1 LSIGI
6 LIQGIVTEWTPSV
19 VNEFTENFPDA
30 EILLST
36 WNNQDVKDIECNII
50 QLEQPEK
57 TSPHESNINFQIK
70 GSIEGLKNMHA
81 DVILKT
87 KTNHFIHNSK
97 IFEIFGRECREDQI
111 MTTGLNSWKNRDY
124 RITDFCQLA
133 KKKVLEEYWYNMPY
147 YDGSY
152 AIAPEVYLTK
162 NYVVN
167 FKKDIQPWNT
177 LIDKYFCLKNYFTD
191 FDIEFEK
198 LVNDEEKQ
206 EWLKRIVNE
215 NNK

>member
-1 LSIGI
+1 MSIGI

-81 DVILKT
+81 DVILK
-87 KTNHFIHNSK
+87 
-97 IFEIFGRECREDQI
+97 
-111 MTTGLNSWKNRDY
+111 LN
-124 RITDFCQLA
+124 
-133 KKKVLEEYWYNMPY
+133 
-147 YDGSY
+147 
-152 AIAPEVYLTK
+152 
-162 NYVVN
+162 
-167 FKKDIQPWNT
+167 
-177 LIDKYFCLKNYFTD
+177 
-191 FDIEFEK
+191 
-198 LVNDEEKQ
+198 
-206 EWLKRIVNE
+206 
-215 NNK
+215 

>member
-1 LSIGI
+1 MSIGI
-6 LIQGIVTEWTPSV
+6 LIQGSITEWTSHII
-19 VNEFTENFPDA
+19 NEFTENFPDA

-36 WNNQDVKDIECNII
+36 WNDEDVKDIECNII
-50 QLEQPEK
+50 QSEKPEK
-57 TSPHESNINFQIK
+57 TFPHESNINFQIK
-70 GSIEGLKNMHA
+70 GMKEGLKKIQA
-81 DVILKT
+81 DVVLKT
-87 KTNHFIHNSK
+87 KTNHFIHNHK
-97 IFEIFGRECREDQI
+97 IFEIFEKECKEDQI
-111 MTTGLNSWKNRDY
+111 MTTGLNSWKDRDY

-167 FKKDIQPWNT
+167 FKKDTRPWNIT
-177 LIDKYFCLKNYFTD
+177 IDEYFCLKNYFTD

-198 LVNDEEKQ
+198 FVDDEQKQ
-206 EWLKRIVNE
+206 EWLKKTVNE
-215 NNK
+215 I